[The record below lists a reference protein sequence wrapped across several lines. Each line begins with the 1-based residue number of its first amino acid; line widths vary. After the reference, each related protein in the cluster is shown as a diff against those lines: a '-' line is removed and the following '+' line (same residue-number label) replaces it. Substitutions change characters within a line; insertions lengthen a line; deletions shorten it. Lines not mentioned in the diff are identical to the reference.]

1 MKNQCAST
9 GKTYIKYGRKR
20 KVHYETNIPYI
31 IYNNRRVYFTDIMR
45 LENPIKI
52 NTIICV
58 NSHGTVTHGNVLTG
72 YIYEGA
78 WVQTYVEVVDFET
91 VQLWKESEV

>member
-1 MKNQCAST
+1 MKNQCAIN

-52 NTIICV
+52 NAIICV
-58 NSHGTVTHGNVLTG
+58 NQHGTVTHGNVLTG

-78 WVQTYVEVVDFET
+78 WIQTYVELVDFET